1 MARIRKIL
9 CATDLSPA
17 SGPAWAHAQLLAGLL
32 KAEVLILHVVPPL
45 PIPTAGY
52 FPPDLYQEV
61 LTASRRDAQEGLDG
75 LLRGSPDPGVR
86 AATRIEEGGVAQRIL
101 EVAREE
107 AVDLLV
113 MGTHGRTGVGRILLG
128 SVADAVVR
136 SAPCPVITVRADGG
150 VAPGAVRQIARICYA
165 TDFSPAA
172 RAAWPWVLALAEAT
186 GADVDLV
193 HVTFEA
199 VADRHLSPQTLAAM
213 ARILRKQGEAEAERF
228 LEGCPLPRER
238 VHLVV
243 TSGVVGDRIVHH
255 AQARSADLVAM
266 GTHGWS
272 GLLRWMLGS
281 VAHQVIQRAPCPV
294 LTVGPAE
301 QREERRH
308 GA

>member
-1 MARIRKIL
+1 MPRLGKIL

-17 SGPAWAHAQLLAGLL
+17 SGPAWQHAQFLAGLV
-32 KAEVLILHVVPPL
+32 KADLLVLHVVPPL
-45 PIPTAGY
+45 PIPASGY
-52 FPPDLYQEV
+52 FPPDLYQELV
-61 LTASRRDAQEGLDG
+61 TAGRRDAQEGLDR
-75 LLRGSPDPGVR
+75 LLRGAADPGFR
-86 AATRIEEGGVAQRIL
+86 ATTRIEEGGAAQRIL

-107 AVDLLV
+107 AVDLVV
-113 MGTHGRTGVGRILLG
+113 MGTHGRTGLGRILLG

-136 SAPCPVITVRADGG
+136 SAPCPVITVRADET
-150 VAPGAVRQIARICYA
+150 APGAVRRIGRICYA

-172 RAAWPWVLALAEAT
+172 GAAWPWVLALAEAT
-186 GADVDLV
+186 GAEVDLV
-193 HVTFEA
+193 HVTFDV
-199 VADRHLSPQTLAAM
+199 VADRHVSPQTLAAM
-213 ARILRKQGEAEAERF
+213 ARMLREQGEAEAERF

-238 VHLVV
+238 VHVVV
-243 TSGVVGDRIVHH
+243 TGGVVGDQIVHQ
-255 AQARSADLVAM
+255 ARARSADLVAM

-281 VAHQVIQRAPCPV
+281 VAHQVIQLASCPV